1 MSLKELLVLGRT
13 RVHSSKKG
21 LSEERIKNVMPE
33 LRRVIAF
40 WREYPDL
47 FVDFMAGPD
56 STFRL
61 FFYQRVFLRIA
72 IRHRYVY
79 AVFPRAYSKSFLSIL
94 ILMIRCILFP
104 GAKLFISTGG
114 KEQSATIV
122 RAKVEEICRL
132 IPGFHN
138 EIDWTPGKSTAS
150 KDAVRYTFKNGSVLQ
165 NVAANERSRGLR
177 FHGGLLEEC
186 ISIAQDILNE
196 VLVPMMNV
204 SRSVNGNF
212 YPEEVL
218 NKSQLFIT
226 TAGYKNTFAY
236 EKLMTIFV
244 NQIINPREAFA
255 MGGTW
260 RIPVL
265 EKLIDKNFVRQQ
277 KLDGTF
283 NEASFEREYES
294 IWSGDTDN
302 AFFSSEKFDK
312 HRILKQP
319 EYEASGRASKNAFYI
334 LGVDVGRKGDT
345 TEIMVFK
352 VTPQAQGSAL
362 KNLVNLYTFE
372 AEHFETQAINIKKLY
387 FKYNARTAVIDGHG
401 LGLGLV
407 DYMVKDQMDED
418 GSLLPNFGVENDD
431 DFDNMYKQF
440 KTADTIENAIY
451 VVKATAPINT
461 EAHSYVQ
468 TQISSGKVKFLID
481 ENQAKIK
488 LMSTAVGKE
497 MTPDKRA
504 DYLRPFFLTSVLRE
518 QMLNLAQE
526 NEGSNIILKQSNRGI
541 KKDKFSAFEYGLY
554 YTKILEMRQKRRKV
568 RNIGDMMFFTPKK

>member
-1 MSLKELLVLGRT
+1 
-13 RVHSSKKG
+13 
-21 LSEERIKNVMPE
+21 
-33 LRRVIAF
+33 
-40 WREYPDL
+40 
-47 FVDFMAGPD
+47 
-56 STFRL
+56 
-61 FFYQRVFLRIA
+61 
-72 IRHRYVY
+72 
-79 AVFPRAYSKSFLSIL
+79 
-94 ILMIRCILFP
+94 
-104 GAKLFISTGG
+104 
-114 KEQSATIV
+114 
-122 RAKVEEICRL
+122 
-132 IPGFHN
+132 
-138 EIDWTPGKSTAS
+138 
-150 KDAVRYTFKNGSVLQ
+150 
-165 NVAANERSRGLR
+165 
-177 FHGGLLEEC
+177 
-186 ISIAQDILNE
+186 
-196 VLVPMMNV
+196 MMNV

-319 EYEASGRASKNAFYI
+319 EYEVSGRASKNAFYI

-461 EAHSYVQ
+461 EAHTYVQ

-554 YTKILEMRQKRRKV
+554 YTKILEMRQKRRKI

>member
-1 MSLKELLVLGRT
+1 M
-13 RVHSSKKG
+13 
-21 LSEERIKNVMPE
+21 
-33 LRRVIAF
+33 
-40 WREYPDL
+40 
-47 FVDFMAGPD
+47 
-56 STFRL
+56 
-61 FFYQRVFLRIA
+61 
-72 IRHRYVY
+72 
-79 AVFPRAYSKSFLSIL
+79 
-94 ILMIRCILFP
+94 
-104 GAKLFISTGG
+104 
-114 KEQSATIV
+114 
-122 RAKVEEICRL
+122 EI
-132 IPGFHN
+132 F
-138 EIDWTPGKSTAS
+138 
-150 KDAVRYTFKNGSVLQ
+150 
-165 NVAANERSRGLR
+165 RSRNSP
-177 FHGGLLEEC
+177 
-186 ISIAQDILNE
+186 IIKKN
-196 VLVPMMNV
+196 MM
-204 SRSVNGNF
+204 
-212 YPEEVL
+212 
-218 NKSQLFIT
+218 
-226 TAGYKNTFAY
+226 Y

-319 EYEASGRASKNAFYI
+319 EHEVSGRASKNAFYI

-461 EAHSYVQ
+461 EAHTYVQ

-554 YTKILEMRQKRRKV
+554 YTKILEMRQKRRKI